1 MATKY
6 FDKVGQ
12 YFMTSRKPQRNLNK
26 EEIKKILGDN
36 KYITSMKQI
45 NTTPGIVVTRYD
57 LATGDY
63 KGTEKYLN
71 AFRCHA
77 MNCNIFDAHVFE

>member
-1 MATKY
+1 
-6 FDKVGQ
+6 
-12 YFMTSRKPQRNLNK
+12 MTSRKPQRNLNK

-57 LATGDY
+57 QATGDY

-71 AFRCHA
+71 AFRVSR
-77 MNCNIFDAHVFE
+77 NELQYF